1 MVSDVIIDKLVFSYV
16 AEKPEKDRVFMSNV
30 KYKLKATGFSYEN
43 GETVTFRGRNFT
55 IRFVLPTCATGS
67 TCKENTPLEEYP
79 AGIWCQNDVLS
90 TSMRRYH
97 VASTLI

>member
-30 KYKLKATGFSYEN
+30 KYKLKATGFSCEN
-43 GETVTFRGRNFT
+43 GETVTFRGRNST
-55 IRFVLPTCATGS
+55 IRFVLPTCVTGS

-79 AGIWCQNDVLS
+79 ALFFGAKMMSYRRRCDVI
-90 TSMRRYH
+90 TSH
-97 VASTLI
+97 QC